1 MCILNNYVELVSF
14 FCTISLSYICIHYFY
29 AGLLFFIVIRSF
41 LKFTKPQL
49 IQNAVARVLTG
60 MIKRVHSCPIL
71 ASLQRHP
78 VKSFK

>member
-41 LKFTKPQL
+41 LKFTKPPVNPKCCCQSTD
-49 IQNAVARVLTG
+49 RDD
-60 MIKRVHSCPIL
+60 K
-71 ASLQRHP
+71 AS
-78 VKSFK
+78 SFLSNISFSSAAPS